1 LFPRDNERT
10 TDTIAFLSVLGV
22 LDGIFM
28 RDTESSQRYERFWR
42 IEGADPGILGWYYDW
57 LQGLALE

>member
-1 LFPRDNERT
+1 LFPRDDERT
-10 TDTIAFLSVLGV
+10 TNTIAFLSVLGV

-42 IEGADPGILGWYYDW
+42 IEGADTGFLGWYCDW
-57 LQGLALE
+57 LQVPALE